1 MEDERRNVQ
10 MDTAQQSSQRPVVG
24 GIYHDKSGRS
34 LVVLS
39 ILDDKVL
46 MEYASG
52 TVSTIEVNMWQK
64 LQPQIAIY

>member
-1 MEDERRNVQ
+1 MDDEKRNVQ
-10 MDTAQQSSQRPVVG
+10 MNAAEPYSQRPVVG

-39 ILDDKVL
+39 IIDDKVL
-46 MEYASG
+46 LEYASG

-64 LQPQIAIY
+64 LQPQIAVC